1 MKLTCFAFAFKYLII
16 STFLGKIGKY
26 IKPCVGEGLCG
37 TFERPNLVLNN
48 QVLTHASDACNII
61 MLTVLNISLALV

>member
-1 MKLTCFAFAFKYLII
+1 M
-16 STFLGKIGKY
+16 
-26 IKPCVGEGLCG
+26 KPCVGEGLCG
-37 TFERPNLVLNN
+37 TIARLNLVLNN